1 MALECPDCG
10 GDIRLIAFI
19 TEPGAIRKIL
29 THLGEPLERPPVS
42 PARGPPTDWGELVQV
57 HDERRRLSGTGRRAA
72 RDRYPQPLSP
82 AGHEA
87 STKPP
92 GGRPRRDPAP
102 TPEKRHF
109 KGKPGVPEATLGSSL
124 GVQEDHALGSR
135 VAHQLGI
142 GCGRTIDRAILGTK
156 IATRF
161 LVLTKTKEP
170 VVEEHV
176 REVEPVS
183 SLPCRECRS
192 HARPSRYRRA
202 CRSCRLPAL

>member
-1 MALECPDCG
+1 MPADAATHPIPHRQAHPPPSPTSMALECPDCG

-42 PARGPPTDWGELVQV
+42 PARGPPTDWCELVQV
-57 HDERRRLSGTGRRAA
+57 HYERRRLSGTGRRAA
-72 RDRYPQPLSP
+72 RYRYPQPLSP
-82 AGHEA
+82 TGHEA

-124 GVQEDHALGSR
+124 GSRKTTPSAHESLISWESVADVPLTGQSLGPRSR
-135 VAHQLGI
+135 PGSW
-142 GCGRTIDRAILGTK
+142 
-156 IATRF
+156 F
-161 LVLTKTKEP
+161 
-170 VVEEHV
+170 
-176 REVEPVS
+176 
-183 SLPCRECRS
+183 
-192 HARPSRYRRA
+192 
-202 CRSCRLPAL
+202 